1 MKKISILLIS
11 TLFIASCVKEE
22 LKQDA
27 LVESHK
33 INATVEDF
41 SSDTKAAVSD
51 DGGFTWQANDQ
62 IRVIKNYESMVS
74 SPLSVGGSKD
84 AVFEFA
90 SSIDGYNMGFFPS
103 DIEYNGKVTLP
114 AERVWQEDNATP
126 AMKASLDENG
136 VFNFKHIGGVVR
148 VQIQNVPTAAR
159 KFVFHAKG
167 YQINGTFTNGE
178 YLKTN
183 TIEDTD
189 AQKYTLTFDAPQP
202 NTTMNFY
209 VPLPVGVYELGFKI
223 SLMNENSIEIYSKDG
238 TTSQS
243 VAQKQLVLMKP
254 IILSGAS
261 GEGTNT
267 TVDSAEEVN
276 DAMEGSTNV
285 TVSTIAPS
293 EESTTA
299 SIELPKKDEGA
310 GTTHYLT
317 IGSIDESTKTIEIV
331 ENKTDDTGNSI
342 SALIVNVPSTEDAK
356 KLVID
361 MPNTTVTIA
370 VNGEPVT
377 FGIVEATTAE
387 NTLVVEDG
395 VTINDLIIKAGNV
408 SVQSGGKVNNITISE
423 ENTANVTYVTYVG
436 AEARKVAYVANLD
449 GLNTA
454 LADNTVTEII
464 FLNDIKTSEK
474 TCILSS
480 VVINGNNKKLIYT
493 GSDRAIEVATNG
505 VALTI
510 NNLNIEFTSGY
521 CNRGI
526 QYATSGNLVLNNVT
540 VESDVVTYVLNFPIP
555 SSKANVTIT
564 ESTLKGLIALNI
576 WGENMTV
583 NVTDSDL
590 TSVDKNSA
598 ENYAAVT
605 LAFDGTNGANG
616 TIVNI
621 EGGSI
626 TSKDENDQPST
637 AVNNSTT
644 TGEVNISSTTE
655 VIGEVNNP
663 VALVLYEGAS
673 QFYSCYTLNDAIE
686 TALEDATGK
695 ASVKL
700 IKDINLDTDE
710 TISVPSGKRLVIDLN
725 GKKISQEKEQ
735 TTGYQMILND
745 GNLTIKDSVGD
756 GKISYTDTGKGGEYV
771 SNTIT
776 NRGTLTIINGIIE
789 NNSSET
795 VAKTGYPYAIDSS
808 IWGEANEVVTN
819 ITGGVI
825 RSTYSPLRVRAD
837 SQTEKVI
844 ANISGGEIYG
854 RIDHQMSS
862 SKSGVIGIL
871 NISGGTFYQYGTTS
885 SSIQVFG
892 AGLETDASGIVL
904 NISNGIF
911 NAPIVIYRGEYVP
924 LGKNFNEKFIT
935 GGTFSTDPSD
945 YLADGYKAVQ
955 SGDKWIVNKIQ

>member
-1 MKKISILLIS
+1 MKKISVLLIS

-27 LVESHK
+27 LVESYK

-51 DGGFTWQANDQ
+51 DGKFTWQANDQ
-62 IRVIKNYESMVS
+62 IRVIKNSESMVS

-114 AERVWQEDNATP
+114 AGRVWQENNATP
-126 AMKASLDENG
+126 VMKASLENG
-136 VFNFKHIGGVVR
+136 VFNFKHLGGVVR

-178 YLKTN
+178 SLETN
-183 TIEDTD
+183 ETKDTD
-189 AQKYTLTFDAPQP
+189 AQKYTLTFDAPQQ

-209 VPLPVGVYELGFKI
+209 VPLPVGDYAQGFKI

-243 VAQKQLVLMKP
+243 VAQQQLLLMKP

-267 TVDSAEEVN
+267 TVENAEDVI
-276 DAMEGSTNV
+276 DAMEKSTNV
-285 TVSTIAPS
+285 TVTEVAPS
-293 EESTTA
+293 EGSTTA
-299 SIELPKKDEGA
+299 SIELPKKEA
-310 GTTHYLT
+310 SAAEATHSLT
-317 IGSIDESTKTIEIV
+317 IGSIDESTETIKIV
-331 ENKTDDTGNSI
+331 EDENDTDNSI
-342 SALIVNVPSTEDAK
+342 SDLIINVPTTEDAK

-370 VNGEPVT
+370 VNGESVT
-377 FGIVEATTAE
+377 FEEVEATTAE
-387 NTLVVEDG
+387 NTLFVKGG
-395 VTINDLIIKAGNV
+395 VTIKDLIIKAGNV
-408 SVQSGGKVNNITISE
+408 SVQSGGKVEKITISE
-423 ENTANVTYVTYVG
+423 ENKANATYVTYYVG
-436 AEARKVAYVANLD
+436 AEARKEAYVADLD

-454 LADNTVTEII
+454 LADKTVTGII
-464 FLNDIKTSEK
+464 FLNNIETSEK

-480 VVINGNNKKLIYT
+480 VVINGNNKKLTYT
-493 GSDRAIEVATNG
+493 GKDRAIEVATDG
-505 VALTI
+505 VDLTI
-510 NNLNIEFTSGY
+510 NDLDIEFTSGY

-526 QYATSGNLVLNNVT
+526 QYATSGNLELNNVR
-540 VESDVVTYVLNFPIP
+540 VESDVVTYVLNFPIK
-555 SSKANVTIT
+555 SSKAKVTIT
-564 ESTLKGLIALNI
+564 NSTLKGLIALNI

-583 NVTDSDL
+583 NVINSHL
-590 TSVDKNSA
+590 TSVDNTSA
-598 ENYAAVT
+598 ENYAAVS
-605 LAFDGTNGANG
+605 LSFDGTNGANG

-626 TSKDENDQPST
+626 TAKDENGQPST
-637 AVNNSTT
+637 AVRNSTS
-644 TGEVNISSTTE
+644 TGKVTISSTT
-655 VIGEVNNP
+655 VIGEEKDP

-673 QFYSCYTLNDAIE
+673 EFYSCYTLNDAIE

-700 IKDINLDTDE
+700 IKDINLDADAN
-710 TISVPSGKRLVIDLN
+710 ISVPSGKTLVIDLN
-725 GKKISQEKEQ
+725 GKTISQEKEQ

-756 GKISYTDTGKGGEYV
+756 GKISYTDTGTGGEYV

-776 NRGTLTIINGIIE
+776 NRGTLTIIDGIIE

-795 VAKTGYPYAIDSS
+795 VANNGYPYAIDSS

-837 SQTEKVI
+837 SQTENVI

-854 RIDHQMSS
+854 RIDHQMSN
-862 SKSGVIGIL
+862 SKPGVIGIL
-871 NISGGTFYQYGTTS
+871 NISGGTFYQYGTKS

-892 AGLETDASGIVL
+892 AGSETDASGIVL

-935 GGTFSTDPSD
+935 GGTFSTDPSK
-945 YLADGYKAVQ
+945 YLAEGYQAVQ
-955 SGDKWIVNKIQ
+955 SEDKWIVNKIQ